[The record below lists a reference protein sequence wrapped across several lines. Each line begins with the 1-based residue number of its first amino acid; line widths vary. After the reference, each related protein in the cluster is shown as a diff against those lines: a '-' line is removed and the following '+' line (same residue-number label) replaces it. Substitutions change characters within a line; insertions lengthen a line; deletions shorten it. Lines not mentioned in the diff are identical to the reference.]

1 MSVKVTKKDGVA
13 TVLLDRS
20 DKLNAL
26 SAEMYHDLARHFEA
40 FDADEDVRAVVLTGA
55 GRAFCAGGDV
65 GSMGGVHDVAAGRK
79 RTQTHQQMIIKLHRL
94 EKPVIAAVR
103 GPAAGIGFSLALAC
117 DLIVASETAYFL
129 AAFKNVGIPPDGGAV
144 FLLTQH
150 LGISRAKEIAYTAR
164 RVPAQEARE
173 MGFVTK
179 VVPDER
185 LEPEAQG
192 LAADLAGS
200 ATFALRLAKKMFHS
214 MYVPT
219 LEMLLEMESLA
230 IGGAR
235 LTHDHAEGVAAFKE
249 KRKPRFTGR

>member
-1 MSVKVTKKDGVA
+1 MSTQVTKKDGVA
-13 TVLLDRS
+13 TVLLDRA

-26 SAEMYHDLARHFEA
+26 SAEMYHDLAHHFETL
-40 FDADEDVRAVVLTGA
+40 DADDEVRAVILTGA

-79 RTQTHQQMIIKLHRL
+79 RSQSHQQMILKLHRL

-150 LGISRAKEIAYTAR
+150 LGIARAKDIAYTAR
-164 RVPAQEARE
+164 RVPAPEALE

-185 LEPEAQG
+185 LEPEVQA
-192 LAADLAGS
+192 LAADLATS
-200 ATFALRLAKKMFHS
+200 ATFALRLAKKMFHA

-235 LTHDHAEGVAAFKE
+235 LTQDHAEGVAAFRE

>member
-1 MSVKVTKKDGVA
+1 MSIKFTKQDGIA
-13 TVLLDRS
+13 TVLLDRP

-26 SAEMYHDLARHFEA
+26 SAEMYHDLAHQFEA
-40 FDADEDVRAVVLTGA
+40 LDADDDVRAVILTGT

-65 GSMGGVHDVAAGRK
+65 GSMGGVRDVAAGRK
-79 RTQTHQQMIIKLHRL
+79 RSQSHQQMIIKLHRL

-150 LGISRAKEIAYTAR
+150 LGIARAKEIAYTAR
-164 RVPAQEARE
+164 RVPAREARE
-173 MGFVTK
+173 MGFVMK

-192 LAADLAGS
+192 LAADLASS

-219 LEMLLEMESLA
+219 LEMLLEMENLA

-235 LTHDHAEGVAAFKE
+235 LTQDHAEGIAAFKE

>member
-1 MSVKVTKKDGVA
+1 MSIKVTKEDGVA
-13 TVLLDRS
+13 TVLLDRA

-40 FDADEDVRAVVLTGA
+40 LDADEEVRAVILTGA

-79 RTQTHQQMIIKLHRL
+79 RSQTHQQMIVKLHRL

-129 AAFKNVGIPPDGGAV
+129 AAFKNVGLPPDGGAV

-150 LGISRAKEIAYTAR
+150 LGISCAKEIAYTAR

-192 LAADLAGS
+192 LAADLAAS

-235 LTHDHAEGVAAFKE
+235 LTHDHAEGIAAFKE

>member
-1 MSVKVTKKDGVA
+1 MSIKVSKDGGIA
-13 TVLLDRS
+13 TVLLDRA

-26 SAEMYHDLARHFEA
+26 SGEMYHDLAHHFEA
-40 FDADEDVRAVVLTGA
+40 LDADDEVRAVILTGA

-65 GSMGGVHDVAAGRK
+65 GSMGNYDVVAGRK
-79 RTQTHQQMIIKLHRL
+79 RSKSHQQMIVRLHHL

-117 DLIVASETAYFL
+117 DLIIASETAYFL

-144 FLLTQH
+144 FFLTQH
-150 LGISRAKEIAYTAR
+150 LGIARAKEIAYTAR
-164 RVPAQEARE
+164 RVPAQEARD

-179 VVPDER
+179 VVPDDR
-185 LEPEAQG
+185 LEPEAKA
-192 LAADLAGS
+192 LAADIAAS
-200 ATFALRLAKKMFHS
+200 ATYALRLAKKMFQS
-214 MYVPT
+214 MYVPA

-230 IGGAR
+230 TSGAR
-235 LTHDHAEGVAAFKE
+235 LTHDHTEGVAAFKE

>member
-1 MSVKVTKKDGVA
+1 MMSIKVTKEAGVA
-13 TVLLDRS
+13 TVLLDRA

-26 SAEMYHDLARHFEA
+26 SAEMYHDLAHHFEA
-40 FDADEDVRAVVLTGA
+40 LGADDEVRAVILTGA

-65 GSMGGVHDVAAGRK
+65 GSMGSYDVVAGRK
-79 RTQTHQQMIIKLHRL
+79 RSKSHQRMIVTLHHL

-103 GPAAGIGFSLALAC
+103 GPAAGIGFSLALAG

-144 FLLTQH
+144 FFLTQH
-150 LGISRAKEIAYTAR
+150 LGIARAKDIAYTAR
-164 RVPAQEARE
+164 RVPAQEALDL
-173 MGFVTK
+173 GFVIK

-185 LEPEAQG
+185 LDAEAKALASD
-192 LAADLAGS
+192 LAAS
-200 ATFALRLAKKMFHS
+200 ATYALRLAKKMFHS

-219 LEMLLEMESLA
+219 LEMLLELETVA
-230 IGGAR
+230 TGGAR
-235 LTHDHAEGVAAFKE
+235 LTQDHAEGIAAFKE

>member
-1 MSVKVTKKDGVA
+1 MSIGVTKKDGVA
-13 TVLLDRS
+13 TVLLDRA

-40 FDADEDVRAVVLTGA
+40 LDADDDVRAVILTGA

-79 RTQTHQQMIIKLHRL
+79 RSKSHQQMIVNLHRL

-150 LGISRAKEIAYTAR
+150 LGIARAKEIAYTAR

-173 MGFVTK
+173 MGFVMK

-185 LEPEAQG
+185 LEPEAQA
-192 LAADLAGS
+192 LAADLAAS
-200 ATFALRLAKKMFHS
+200 ATFALRLAKKMFQS

-235 LTHDHAEGVAAFKE
+235 LTHDHTEGVAAFKE